1 LTSILKVVA
10 PYFCKVPCNE
20 SANKLPCE
28 CGANY
33 RPDCPEA
40 WAQGRGHSPAFR
52 NPVDVFETANGM
64 TMFVGADRVGVNLLE
79 VGFFGAEED
88 EAVVI
93 VHAMV
98 ARPKFLR

>member
-1 LTSILKVVA
+1 MNPPTSYLVNVEPIIGPTARKHGLRDEDIL
-10 PYFCKVPCNE
+10 
-20 SANKLPCE
+20 
-28 CGANY
+28 
-33 RPDCPEA
+33 
-40 WAQGRGHSPAFR
+40 HAFR